1 MEGMNMD
8 LSKLAN
14 GALQE
19 KFSQTFANVLENL
32 TDPNT
37 PYKNK
42 RSIEIKLI
50 FEQNEDRD
58 DVKCSIAVNTK
69 LAPVLPVN
77 TSFGVF
83 KDLNEGT
90 VKAEEYGSQLRGQT
104 RLPDNSKIL
113 AMKNA

>member
-1 MEGMNMD
+1 MENMNMD

-14 GALQE
+14 GAVQE
-19 KFSQTFANVLENL
+19 KFQHAFAKVLENL

-42 RSIEIKLI
+42 RSIELKLQ

-58 DVKCSIAVNTK
+58 DVKCSISVNTK
-69 LAPVLPVN
+69 LAPVHPVK

-83 KDLNEGT
+83 KDLKEGT

-104 RLPDNSKIL
+104 HLPANKKVVGI
-113 AMKNA
+113 N

>member
-19 KFSQTFANVLENL
+19 KFSQAFAKVLENL

-42 RSIEIKLI
+42 RSIEVKLI

-58 DVKCSIAVNTK
+58 DVRCSIAVNTK
-69 LAPVLPVN
+69 LAPVHPVE

-104 RLPDNSKIL
+104 RLPDNNKIL

>member
-8 LSKLAN
+8 LCKLAN

-19 KFSQTFANVLENL
+19 KFNQAFAKVLENL

-42 RSIEIKLI
+42 RSIDVKLN

-58 DVKCSIAVNTK
+58 DVKCSIAVTTK
-69 LAPVLPVN
+69 LAPVHPVE

-83 KDLNEGT
+83 KDLSEGT
-90 VKAEEYGSQLRGQT
+90 VQAEEYGSQIRGQT
-104 RLPDNSKIL
+104 HLSKDDKIVKMRQ
-113 AMKNA
+113 A

>member
-1 MEGMNMD
+1 MD

-19 KFSQTFANVLENL
+19 KFSQAFANVLENL

-42 RSIEIKLI
+42 RSIKVELT
-50 FEQNEDRD
+50 FVQNESRD
-58 DVKCSIAVNTK
+58 DVKCSIAVGTK
-69 LAPVLPVN
+69 LAPVQPVE

-83 KDLNEGT
+83 KDLKEGT
-90 VKAEEYGSQLRGQT
+90 VQAEEYGSQLHGQT
-104 RLPDNSKIL
+104 KLPNLDKKVL
-113 AMKNA
+113 TMKQA